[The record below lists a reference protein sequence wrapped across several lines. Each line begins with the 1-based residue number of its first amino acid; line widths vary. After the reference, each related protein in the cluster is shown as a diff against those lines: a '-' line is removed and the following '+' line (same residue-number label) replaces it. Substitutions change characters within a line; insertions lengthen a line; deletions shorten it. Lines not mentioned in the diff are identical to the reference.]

1 LGSSTTPPSIEKKN
15 KKTGGFTMDEEFV
28 ALRMSE
34 VPDGMSVASKLF
46 AEGASLLGQD
56 GMKKDDQFA
65 FVHACF

>member
-1 LGSSTTPPSIEKKN
+1 
-15 KKTGGFTMDEEFV
+15 MDEEFV